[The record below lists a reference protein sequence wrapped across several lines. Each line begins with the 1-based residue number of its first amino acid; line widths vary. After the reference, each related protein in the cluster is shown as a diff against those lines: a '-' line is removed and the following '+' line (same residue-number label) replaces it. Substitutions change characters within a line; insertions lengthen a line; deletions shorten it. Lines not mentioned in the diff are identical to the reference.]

1 MQTDAAAPAA
11 GIPGLVIR
19 PYAGEADVPEL
30 VRIVNAE
37 NVADGITERETVAGM
52 RAWLSNPSAQFDPS
66 RDVAVAE
73 LEGRAV
79 GMASQDWVDTRDGEM
94 RDFRLWGAVDP
105 EYRRRGIGTALLAD
119 NERRARALW
128 SSAPTDLRPVYG
140 AWAADRRPAAKLLER
155 AGYELVR
162 WFFDMVR
169 PTLDDAQSD
178 VPLPEGFDVRSVTK
192 EQYPAIWKA
201 NREAFRDHWGG
212 SDESEAAMRR
222 FLEAPDADPSLWL
235 IAWEGDE
242 IAGGIINGI
251 HPEEN
256 EALGIQRGWLSSV
269 FTRRQ
274 WRRRGLAR
282 ALIAQSLV
290 LLRDRGMTSAGL
302 GVDADNPSGAL
313 GLYEEAGFEVDE
325 RFNAWRKPMEERTT

>member
-1 MQTDAAAPAA
+1 MSGVA
-11 GIPGLVIR
+11 GAVSNLTIR
-19 PYAGEADVPEL
+19 PYAGEADIPEL
-30 VRIVNAE
+30 VRIINAE
-37 NVADGITERETVAGM
+37 NEADSIAERETVAGM
-52 RAWLSNPSAQFDPS
+52 RAWLSNPSVQFDAA
-66 RDVAVAE
+66 RDLAVAE
-73 LEGRAV
+73 LEGRPV

-105 EYRRRGIGTALLAD
+105 DYRRRGIGTALLAD
-119 NERRARALW
+119 NERRARVLW
-128 SSAPTDLRPVYG
+128 SSAPTGLRPVLG
-140 AWAADRRPAAKLLER
+140 AFSADGRPAAKLLEG
-155 AGYELVR
+155 AGYEVVR

-169 PTLDDAQSD
+169 PTLDETPTD
-178 VPLPEGFDVRSVTK
+178 VPLPDGFELRPATR
-192 EQYPAIWKA
+192 ELYPAIWKA

-235 IAWEGDE
+235 IAWEGEE

-256 EALGIQRGWLSSV
+256 EALGIQRGWLHSV

-282 ALIAQSLV
+282 ALIARSLV
-290 LLRDRGMTSAGL
+290 VLRDRGMTSAAL

-313 GLYEEAGFEVDE
+313 GLYEEAGFEIDE
-325 RFNAWRKPMEERTT
+325 RFNAWRKPMDGGTT

>member
-1 MQTDAAAPAA
+1 MSGVA
-11 GIPGLVIR
+11 GVIPNLTIR
-19 PYAGEADVPEL
+19 PYAGEADIPEL
-30 VRIVNAE
+30 VRIINAE
-37 NVADGITERETVAGM
+37 NEADRIAERDTVAGM
-52 RAWLSNPSAQFDPS
+52 RAWLSNPSAQFDPA
-66 RDVAVAE
+66 RDLAVAE
-73 LEGRAV
+73 LEGRPV

-128 SSAPTDLRPVYG
+128 SSAPTGLRPVFG
-140 AWAADRRPAAKLLER
+140 AFSADGRPAAKLLDG
-155 AGYELVR
+155 AGYEVVR

-169 PTLDDAQSD
+169 PTLDDAPSD
-178 VPLPEGFDVRSVTK
+178 VPLPEGFDVRSVTT

>member
-1 MQTDAAAPAA
+1 MSGVA
-11 GIPGLVIR
+11 GVISNLAIR
-19 PYAGEADVPEL
+19 LYAGEADIPEL
-30 VRIVNAE
+30 VRLINAE
-37 NVADGITERETVAGM
+37 NEADSIAERETVAGM

-66 RDVAVAE
+66 RDVALAE
-73 LEGRAV
+73 LDGHPV

-128 SSAPTDLRPVYG
+128 SSAPTGRRPVFG
-140 AWAADRRPAAKLLER
+140 AFSADGRPAAKLLEG
-155 AGYELVR
+155 AGYEVVR
-162 WFFDMVR
+162 WFLDMVR
-169 PTLDDAQSD
+169 PTLDDAASD
-178 VPLPEGFDVRSVTK
+178 VPLPDGFELRPVTR

-222 FLEAPDADPSLWL
+222 FLEGPDADPSLWL
-235 IAWEGDE
+235 IAWDGDE

-251 HPEEN
+251 HPDEN
-256 EALGIQRGWLSSV
+256 EALGIRRGWLDSV

-282 ALIAQSLV
+282 ALIARSLV

-313 GLYEEAGFEVDE
+313 GLYEEAGFEIDE
-325 RFNAWRKPMEERTT
+325 RFNAWRKPMEEGTR

>member
-1 MQTDAAAPAA
+1 MNGAA
-11 GIPGLVIR
+11 GVISNLTIR
-19 PYAGEADVPEL
+19 PYAGAADIPEL
-30 VRIVNAE
+30 VRIINAE
-37 NVADGITERETVAGM
+37 NEVDGIAERETVAGM
-52 RAWLSNPSAQFDPS
+52 RAWLSNPSAQFDAS
-66 RDVAVAE
+66 RDLAVAE
-73 LEGRAV
+73 LDGRAV

-128 SSAPTDLRPVYG
+128 RSAPTGLLPVFG
-140 AWAADRRPAAKLLER
+140 SFSADGRPAARLLEG
-155 AGYELVR
+155 AGYEVVR

-169 PTLDDAQSD
+169 PTLDDAPTD
-178 VPLPEGFDVRSVTK
+178 VPLPEGFELRPVTR

-251 HPEEN
+251 HPDEN
-256 EALGIQRGWLSSV
+256 QALGIQRGWLDSV

-282 ALIAQSLV
+282 ALIATSLV
-290 LLRDRGMTSAGL
+290 LLRERGMTSAAL

-313 GLYEEAGFEVDE
+313 GLYEEAGFEIDE
-325 RFNAWRKPMEERTT
+325 RFNAWRKPMEEETT